1 MNSTDDK
8 PRKMTKAESGRL
20 GGLKTKETHG
30 TEHFARIGALGFQ
43 ALRRKFGYMGG
54 SGLGALRWLNRHN
67 RIPIDPAET
76 ARFNAAAAELIAE
89 FFPEDGGENGR

>member
-1 MNSTDDK
+1 MSSTDDK

-30 TEHFARIGALGFQ
+30 CEHFARIGALGFA

-54 SGLGALRWLNRHN
+54 SGRGALVWLNRTK
-67 RIPIDPAET
+67 RIPIDPDET
-76 ARFNAAAAELIAE
+76 ARFEAAAAELMAE
-89 FFPEDGGENGR
+89 FYPEDGGRE